1 MGFFQYLNKLN
12 RLLLTFSFAVILIF
26 SFGCSG
32 ESNYKKVD
40 FSKTINVE
48 RPHRRPADQN
58 MLKVAVGAM
67 ISPKKTYDYY
77 REILDYIGNKAGRN
91 VQLVQRKTYIE
102 VNELL
107 AKGLID
113 IAFICSGPYAT
124 GKEKYR
130 FEALATPQVRGKP
143 FYQSYLIV
151 NKSSPY
157 QKLEDLKGRVFAF
170 TDPDSNTGT
179 LVPKYWLAL
188 LGERPESYF
197 KSTNYTYSHD
207 NSILAVARWL
217 VDGAAVDGHIWEY
230 YRVFDSTHTAKT
242 RIIKKSGF
250 FGSPPLVASESL
262 PAKQKNHIRDAL
274 FSMHQDA
281 EGRRILKKLLI
292 DRFVAPKEDWYDPIL
307 NMKLT
312 IQSAQRTSNEAHKS

>member
-1 MGFFQYLNKLN
+1 MIFFENICKMKQKVLFFFLAV
-12 RLLLTFSFAVILIF
+12 LLPLSY
-26 SFGCSG
+26 GCSG
-32 ESNYKKVD
+32 ESNYKNVD
-40 FSKTINVE
+40 FSKTIIVE
-48 RPHRRPADQN
+48 RPKKVSSDRKI
-58 MLKVAVGAM
+58 LSVAVAAM

-77 REILDYIGNKAGRN
+77 REILDYIGNKAGRD

-113 IAFICSGPYAT
+113 IAFICSGPYIS
-124 GKEKYR
+124 GKRKYG

-151 NKSSPY
+151 NKNSSY
-157 QKLEDLKGRVFAF
+157 NNLADLRGRAFAF

-188 LGERPESYF
+188 IGERPESYF
-197 KSTNYTYSHD
+197 KSINYTYSHD
-207 NSILAVARWL
+207 NSILAVARAL
-217 VDGAAVDGHIWEY
+217 VDGATVDGHIWEY
-230 YRVFDSTHTAKT
+230 YNVYNSVHTSKT
-242 RIIKKSGF
+242 RIIKKSES

-262 PAKQKNHIRDAL
+262 PAKQKNRIRDAL
-274 FSMHQDA
+274 FSMHQDP
-281 EGRRILKKLLI
+281 EGRRILKELLI

-312 IQSAQRTSNEAHKS
+312 IQSDQRTYSEGHKS

>member
-1 MGFFQYLNKLN
+1 MEILQYITKTKRSLFTF
-12 RLLLTFSFAVILIF
+12 LLAAGLTFAY
-26 SFGCSG
+26 GCSG
-32 ESNYKKVD
+32 ESSYKNVD

-48 RPHRRPADQN
+48 RPRSLSADQN
-58 MLKVAVGAM
+58 LLRVAVGAM
-67 ISPKKTYDYY
+67 ISPQKTYDYY
-77 REILDYIGNKAGRN
+77 REILDYIGNKVGRN

-130 FEALATPQVRGKP
+130 FEGLATPQVRGKP

-151 NKSSPY
+151 NKGSSY
-157 QKLEDLKGRVFAF
+157 QTFEDLKGRVFAF
-170 TDPDSNTGT
+170 TDPNSNSGT

-188 LGERPESYF
+188 IGAHPESYF

-207 NSILAVARWL
+207 NSILAVAKSL
-217 VDGAAVDGHIWEY
+217 VDGATVDGHIWEY
-230 YRVFDSTHTAKT
+230 YNVYNSIHTAKT
-242 RIIKKSGF
+242 RIIKKSEP

-262 PAKQKNHIRDAL
+262 PAQLKNRIRDAL
-274 FSMHQDA
+274 LSMHQDA
-281 EGRRILKKLLI
+281 EGKQILKELLI
-292 DRFVAPKEDWYDPIL
+292 DRFVAPKKSWYDPIR

-312 IQSAQRTSNEAHKS
+312 IQSDHRTYSEAHKS